1 MSPICNN
8 HQLLVPNLK
17 DCYNQVWRYDLTE
30 NWIVFCENSERDDYV
45 LFFNSLCGFSSVNH
59 LHVLSFLFSHV
70 VASHVHLLLL
80 RDGDGVANAS
90 ASRQLHSE

>member
-8 HQLLVPNLK
+8 HQLLVPNLEK
-17 DCYNQVWRYDLTE
+17 CYNQVWRYDLTE

-59 LHVLSFLFSHV
+59 LHVLAFLHPHVVESHV
-70 VASHVHLLLL
+70 LFLLL
-80 RDGDGVANAS
+80 RDGNRIADAS
-90 ASRQLHSE
+90 ASR